1 MLVTG
6 TAALAVGT
14 VLVLWAW
21 PGETPYRTM
30 AGPGHGRGMSQHG
43 ALANAQEGWTAEAI
57 LGHYYP
63 GATLGTVPANTV
75 GIRLTAQD
83 DSTLDIYSAAG
94 LRVAGRMVQ
103 AGQAAHL
110 TPLPNGGAN
119 VVVTVGCEGE
129 VLWQAGTNDPWVYPL
144 DPGPNRPVA
153 EHLTLCGGTGYRG
166 ALGVTME
173 NGAARTV
180 NRVDVEDYLLGV
192 LPAEVQAN
200 WADKGAAEALRAQ
213 AIAARSY
220 VLAEHRYSYAQSC
233 DTTDCQVYPG
243 TVKEDP
249 RTAAAVAAS
258 AGTVLLRDGR
268 ILRSE
273 YSSAPDGGEPA
284 DIYTFEVGPALSDLA
299 PNAPRIPVDPRTR
312 AAVGESP
319 IDIEYRRIG
328 GASSAVGQ
336 PLGPEMALP
345 ENAGTYRMFTNG
357 VIISTPTLGA
367 QVVDFT
373 TLLQLVPDPAAP
385 APTGPGVPPARE
397 SGVGIPPV
405 DKPAP
410 AGSSTPPVHE
420 SAPTGVVAPPVV
432 EPTPA
437 GASMPPVGGPAS
449 AGAASVGESA
459 PVGAGVPPAIEPAPA
474 GSSTPPVHISASGVV
489 APPLVEPALAGM
501 SVPPAGEPA
510 PAGVTPVDESARR
523 ASSVPSADESAPVAG
538 VPPMVEPVPANA
550 SVPPVGQP
558 VHAGVTPVDESAPA
572 GSSVAPVQESA
583 PVGVVEPAPAPLN
596 VPTVREP
603 RPAVVAP
610 VDESAPTDVSAPP
623 GRAPVLPSGSA
634 PPARRSGV
642 PGVSSTLA
650 TEFVPS
656 WTNSPGATDA
666 AASGVNA
673 PLGSGR
679 AVSGTSAPSRYE
691 SVASNANTRRERE
704 SAPFGTGG
712 SRLSGSE
719 PSNASALWIGE
730 SVPPGAHIAPV
741 QEAVPPGVSAPSA
754 HGPAPSDVVVAPLHE
769 SAPSNASVPPAFE
782 SAPSSSG
789 VPPVSAQAGAASP
802 PAASASPG
810 RTLAPTTAAT
820 PTPRPTPGIPI
831 PAGTATGAD
840 LEHTPKRTPMRSGP
854 IAPESSET
862 VVAEL

>member
-1 MLVTG
+1 M
-6 TAALAVGT
+6 
-14 VLVLWAW
+14 LWAW
-21 PGETPYRTM
+21 PGESPYRTV

-43 ALANAQEGWTAEAI
+43 AFANAQEGWTAETI

-83 DSTLDIYSAAG
+83 DATLDTYAAAG
-94 LRVAGRMVQ
+94 LRVAGRVVQ

-144 DPGPNRPVA
+144 DPGPNRPAA

-166 ALGVTME
+166 ALGVALE

-200 WADKGAAEALRAQ
+200 WADQGAAEALRAQ

-233 DTTDCQVYPG
+233 DSTDCQVYPG

-268 ILRSE
+268 ILRTE
-273 YSSAPDGGEPA
+273 YSAAPDGGEPA
-284 DIYTFEVGPALSDLA
+284 DIYTFDVGPALSDLA
-299 PNAPRIPVDPRTR
+299 PNAPRTPVDPRTR

-319 IDIEYRRIG
+319 IDLEYRRIG
-328 GASSAVGQ
+328 GANSAVGQ

-373 TLLQLVPDPAAP
+373 TLLQLVPDPATP
-385 APTGPGVPPARE
+385 APGVPPARE
-397 SGVGIPPV
+397 SGVGTTPV
-405 DKPAP
+405 DKSAP

-420 SAPTGVVAPPVV
+420 SAPADV
-432 EPTPA
+432 
-437 GASMPPVGGPAS
+437 
-449 AGAASVGESA
+449 
-459 PVGAGVPPAIEPAPA
+459 GVPPAPGDLSVPPVGEPAPSGVA
-474 GSSTPPVHISASGVV
+474 PVDKSVPADVSTPPVH
-489 APPLVEPALAGM
+489 
-501 SVPPAGEPA
+501 
-510 PAGVTPVDESARR
+510 
-523 ASSVPSADESAPVAG
+523 
-538 VPPMVEPVPANA
+538 
-550 SVPPVGQP
+550 
-558 VHAGVTPVDESAPA
+558 
-572 GSSVAPVQESA
+572 ESA
-583 PVGVVEPAPAPLN
+583 PVGVGETASAGVNTHPM
-596 VPTVREP
+596 REP
-603 RPAVVAP
+603 GSTGVPP

-623 GRAPVLPSGSA
+623 GGAPVPPSGSA
-634 PPARRSGV
+634 PPAGKSGAS
-642 PGVSSTLA
+642 GISSTPA
-650 TEFVPS
+650 KEFAPS
-656 WTNSPGATDA
+656 WTNSPA
-666 AASGVNA
+666 AQEA
-673 PLGSGR
+673 
-679 AVSGTSAPSRYE
+679 AVSGASVPVGPGPSGTSVPSRYE
-691 SVASNANTRRERE
+691 SVVSNASMPQQRE
-704 SAPFGTGG
+704 SAPSGTGG

-719 PSNASALWIGE
+719 PSNASALWIRE
-730 SVPPGAHIAPV
+730 SAPPSAHIAPV
-741 QEAVPPGVSAPSA
+741 QDFVPPEVSAPSA
-754 HGPAPSDVVVAPLHE
+754 HEPAPSDVVVAPLYE
-769 SAPSNASVPPAFE
+769 SAPSNESVPPVFE
-782 SAPSSSG
+782 SAPSSSS
-789 VPPVSAQAGAASP
+789 VPPVSAPSAVNLP

-820 PTPRPTPGIPI
+820 PTPRPTPGIRI
-831 PAGTATGAD
+831 PD
-840 LEHTPKRTPMRSGP
+840 R
-854 IAPESSET
+854 
-862 VVAEL
+862 

>member
-1 MLVTG
+1 M
-6 TAALAVGT
+6 GT
-14 VLVLWAW
+14 VLMLWTW
-21 PGETPYRTM
+21 PGETPYRTV

-43 ALANAQEGWTAEAI
+43 AFANAQEGWTAETI

-83 DSTLDIYSAAG
+83 DSTLDTYAAAG
-94 LRVAGRMVQ
+94 LRVAGRVVQ

-119 VVVTVGCEGE
+119 VVVTVGCEGD

-144 DPGPNRPVA
+144 DPGPNRPAA

-166 ALGVTME
+166 ALGVALE

-200 WADKGAAEALRAQ
+200 WADQGAAEALRAQ

-233 DTTDCQVYPG
+233 DSTDCQVYPG

-284 DIYTFEVGPALSDLA
+284 DIYTFDVGPALSDLA

-319 IDIEYRRIG
+319 IDLEYRRIG
-328 GASSAVGQ
+328 GAKSAVGQ

-373 TLLQLVPDPAAP
+373 TLLQLVPDPATP
-385 APTGPGVPPARE
+385 APGVPSARE
-397 SGVGIPPV
+397 SGVGTPPV
-405 DKPAP
+405 DKSAP

-420 SAPTGVVAPPVV
+420 SAPTGV
-432 EPTPA
+432 
-437 GASMPPVGGPAS
+437 
-449 AGAASVGESA
+449 
-459 PVGAGVPPAIEPAPA
+459 GVPPAP
-474 GSSTPPVHISASGVV
+474 GDLSG
-489 APPLVEPALAGM
+489 
-501 SVPPAGEPA
+501 PPAGEPA
-510 PAGVTPVDESARR
+510 PAGVAPVDESA
-523 ASSVPSADESAPVAG
+523 PVG
-538 VPPMVEPVPANA
+538 L
-550 SVPPVGQP
+550 SVPPVHESAPTGVGDPAP
-558 VHAGVTPVDESAPA
+558 VGLNVPPVREPGSTGVPPVDESAPA
-572 GSSVAPVQESA
+572 GLSVPPVHESA
-583 PVGVVEPAPAPLN
+583 PVGVGESAPVGPN
-596 VPTVREP
+596 VPPVREP
-603 RPAVVAP
+603 GPAAVAP
-610 VDESAPTDVSAPP
+610 ADESAPTDVSTPP

-634 PPARRSGV
+634 PPAGKSGAS
-642 PGVSSTLA
+642 GISSTPGK
-650 TEFVPS
+650 EFAPS
-656 WTNSPGATDA
+656 WTNSPAAQDA
-666 AASGVNA
+666 AESGVSA
-673 PLGSGR
+673 PFGNGP
-679 AVSGTSAPSRYE
+679 APSGTSVSSRYE
-691 SVASNANTRRERE
+691 PVVSNANTPRQRE
-704 SAPFGTGG
+704 SAPSGTSG
-712 SRLSGSE
+712 SRLHESP
-719 PSNASALWIGE
+719 PSNVSALWRRE
-730 SVPPGAHIAPV
+730 SAPSDAHIAP
-741 QEAVPPGVSAPSA
+741 QQDSVPPGVSAPSA
-754 HGPAPSDVVVAPLHE
+754 HEPALSDVVVAPLYESAPSNQSALSVRESAPPGAHIAPVQDSVPPGVSAPSAHEPALSDVVVAPLYE
-769 SAPSNASVPPAFE
+769 SAPSNASVPPVFE

-789 VPPVSAQAGAASP
+789 VPPVSAPSAGTLP

-820 PTPRPTPGIPI
+820 PTPRPTPGIRI
-831 PAGTATGAD
+831 PTGNATSSRLATAST
-840 LEHTPKRTPMRSGP
+840 E
-854 IAPESSET
+854 I
-862 VVAEL
+862 VVAER

>member
-1 MLVTG
+1 M
-6 TAALAVGT
+6 
-14 VLVLWAW
+14 LWAW
-21 PGETPYRTM
+21 PGESPYRTV

-43 ALANAQEGWTAEAI
+43 AFANAQEGWTAEAI

-83 DSTLDIYSAAG
+83 DSTLDTYAAAG
-94 LRVAGRMVQ
+94 LRVAGRVVQ

-144 DPGPNRPVA
+144 DPGPNRPAA

-166 ALGVTME
+166 ALGVALE

-200 WADKGAAEALRAQ
+200 WADQGAAEALRAQ

-220 VLAEHRYSYAQSC
+220 VLAERRYSYAQSC
-233 DTTDCQVYPG
+233 DSTDCQVYPG

-312 AAVGESP
+312 AAVAESP
-319 IDIEYRRIG
+319 IDLEYRRIG
-328 GASSAVGQ
+328 GANSAVGQ

-373 TLLQLVPDPAAP
+373 TLLQLVPDPATP
-385 APTGPGVPPARE
+385 APGVPSARE
-397 SGVGIPPV
+397 SGVGTPPV
-405 DKPAP
+405 DKSAP

-420 SAPTGVVAPPVV
+420 SAP
-432 EPTPA
+432 A
-437 GASMPPVGGPAS
+437 GG
-449 AGAASVGESA
+449 
-459 PVGAGVPPAIEPAPA
+459 GVPPAP
-474 GSSTPPVHISASGVV
+474 GDLSGPPV
-489 APPLVEPALAGM
+489 
-501 SVPPAGEPA
+501 GEPA
-510 PAGVTPVDESARR
+510 PAGVA
-523 ASSVPSADESAPVAG
+523 
-538 VPPMVEPVPANA
+538 
-550 SVPPVGQP
+550 
-558 VHAGVTPVDESAPA
+558 PVDESAPA
-572 GSSVAPVQESA
+572 GLSVPPAHESA
-583 PVGVVEPAPAPLN
+583 PVGVGEPAPVGLN
-596 VPTVREP
+596 VPPVREP
-603 RPAVVAP
+603 GPTGAVP
-610 VDESAPTDVSAPP
+610 FDESAPTDVSAQP
-623 GRAPVLPSGSA
+623 GRVPVLPSGSA
-634 PPARRSGV
+634 PPAGKSGV
-642 PGVSSTLA
+642 ANINSTPA
-650 TEFVPS
+650 KEFAPS
-656 WTNSPGATDA
+656 WTNSPAAPDA
-666 AASGVNA
+666 APSGVSA
-673 PLGSGR
+673 PLGNGP
-679 AVSGTSAPSRYE
+679 APSGTSVLSRYE
-691 SVASNANTRRERE
+691 PVMSNANTPRQRE
-704 SAPFGTGG
+704 SAPSGTSGY
-712 SRLSGSE
+712 RLHESP
-719 PSNASALWIGE
+719 PSNASALWRRE
-730 SVPPGAHIAPV
+730 SPPSDAHIAPV
-741 QEAVPPGVSAPSA
+741 QDSVPAGVSAPSAHEPTLSNESVRRESAPSGTRIAPVQDSVPAGVSAPSA
-754 HGPAPSDVVVAPLHE
+754 HGPAPSDVVVAPLYE
-769 SAPSNASVPPAFE
+769 SAPSNESVPPVFE

-789 VPPVSAQAGAASP
+789 VPPVSAPSAGALP

-820 PTPRPTPGIPI
+820 PTPRPTPGMRIPTGN
-831 PAGTATGAD
+831 ATSDRLVTAST
-840 LEHTPKRTPMRSGP
+840 E
-854 IAPESSET
+854 I
-862 VVAEL
+862 VVAER

>member
-1 MLVTG
+1 
-6 TAALAVGT
+6 
-14 VLVLWAW
+14 
-21 PGETPYRTM
+21 
-30 AGPGHGRGMSQHG
+30 MSQHG
-43 ALANAQEGWTAEAI
+43 AFANAQEGWTAEAI

-83 DSTLDIYSAAG
+83 DSTLDTYAAAG
-94 LRVAGRMVQ
+94 LRVAGRVVQ

-144 DPGPNRPVA
+144 DPGPNRPAA

-166 ALGVTME
+166 ALGVALE

-200 WADKGAAEALRAQ
+200 WADQGAAEALRAQ

-220 VLAEHRYSYAQSC
+220 VLAERRYSYAQSC
-233 DTTDCQVYPG
+233 DSTDCQVYPG

-312 AAVGESP
+312 AAVAESP
-319 IDIEYRRIG
+319 IDLEYRRIG
-328 GASSAVGQ
+328 GANSAVGQ

-373 TLLQLVPDPAAP
+373 TLLQLVPDPATP
-385 APTGPGVPPARE
+385 APGVPSARE
-397 SGVGIPPV
+397 SGVGTPPV
-405 DKPAP
+405 DKSAP

-420 SAPTGVVAPPVV
+420 SAP
-432 EPTPA
+432 A
-437 GASMPPVGGPAS
+437 GG
-449 AGAASVGESA
+449 
-459 PVGAGVPPAIEPAPA
+459 GVPPAP
-474 GSSTPPVHISASGVV
+474 GDLSGPPV
-489 APPLVEPALAGM
+489 
-501 SVPPAGEPA
+501 GEPA
-510 PAGVTPVDESARR
+510 PAGVA
-523 ASSVPSADESAPVAG
+523 
-538 VPPMVEPVPANA
+538 
-550 SVPPVGQP
+550 
-558 VHAGVTPVDESAPA
+558 PVDESAPA
-572 GSSVAPVQESA
+572 GLSVPPAHESA
-583 PVGVVEPAPAPLN
+583 PVGVGEPAPVGLN
-596 VPTVREP
+596 VPPVREP
-603 RPAVVAP
+603 GPTGAVP
-610 VDESAPTDVSAPP
+610 FDESAPTDVSAQP
-623 GRAPVLPSGSA
+623 GRVPVLPSGSA
-634 PPARRSGV
+634 PPAGKSGV
-642 PGVSSTLA
+642 ANINSTPA
-650 TEFVPS
+650 KEFAPS
-656 WTNSPGATDA
+656 WTNSPAAPDA
-666 AASGVNA
+666 APSGVSA
-673 PLGSGR
+673 PLGNGP
-679 AVSGTSAPSRYE
+679 APSGTSVLSRYE
-691 SVASNANTRRERE
+691 PVMSNANTPRQRE
-704 SAPFGTGG
+704 SAPSGTSGY
-712 SRLSGSE
+712 RLHESP
-719 PSNASALWIGE
+719 PSNASALWRRE
-730 SVPPGAHIAPV
+730 SPPSDAHIAPV
-741 QEAVPPGVSAPSA
+741 QDSVPAGVSAPSAHEPTLSNESVRRESAPSGTRIAPVQDSVPAGVSAPSA
-754 HGPAPSDVVVAPLHE
+754 HGPAPSDVVVAPLYE
-769 SAPSNASVPPAFE
+769 SAPSNESVPPVFE

-789 VPPVSAQAGAASP
+789 VPPVSAPSAGALP

-820 PTPRPTPGIPI
+820 PTPRPTPGMRIPTGN
-831 PAGTATGAD
+831 ATSDRLVTAST
-840 LEHTPKRTPMRSGP
+840 E
-854 IAPESSET
+854 I
-862 VVAEL
+862 VVAER

>member
-14 VLVLWAW
+14 VLMLWAW
-21 PGETPYRTM
+21 PGETPYRTV

-43 ALANAQEGWTAEAI
+43 AFANAQEGWTAEAI

-83 DSTLDIYSAAG
+83 DSTLDTYAAAG
-94 LRVAGRMVQ
+94 LRVAGRVVQ

-144 DPGPNRPVA
+144 DPGPNRPAA

-166 ALGVTME
+166 ALGVALE

-200 WADKGAAEALRAQ
+200 WADQGAAEALRAQ

-233 DTTDCQVYPG
+233 DSTDCQVYPG

-284 DIYTFEVGPALSDLA
+284 DIYTFEVGPALSDLV
-299 PNAPRIPVDPRTR
+299 PDAPRIPVDPRTR
-312 AAVGESP
+312 AAVAESP

-328 GASSAVGQ
+328 GANNAVGQ

-373 TLLQLVPDPAAP
+373 TLLQLVPDPATP
-385 APTGPGVPPARE
+385 APGVPSARE
-397 SGVGIPPV
+397 SGVGTPPV
-405 DKPAP
+405 DKSAP

-420 SAPTGVVAPPVV
+420 SAPADT
-432 EPTPA
+432 
-437 GASMPPVGGPAS
+437 
-449 AGAASVGESA
+449 
-459 PVGAGVPPAIEPAPA
+459 GVPPAP
-474 GSSTPPVHISASGVV
+474 GDLSGPPVG
-489 APPLVEPALAGM
+489 
-501 SVPPAGEPA
+501 
-510 PAGVTPVDESARR
+510 
-523 ASSVPSADESAPVAG
+523 
-538 VPPMVEPVPANA
+538 EPVPA
-550 SVPPVGQP
+550 G
-558 VHAGVTPVDESAPA
+558 
-572 GSSVAPVQESA
+572 
-583 PVGVVEPAPAPLN
+583 
-596 VPTVREP
+596 
-603 RPAVVAP
+603 VAP
-610 VDESAPTDVSAPP
+610 VDESAPVGSSVPPVHESAPVGVGESAPVDLNAPPVREPGSTGVPPVDESVPTDVSAPS
-623 GRAPVLPSGSA
+623 GRAPVVPNGSA
-634 PPARRSGV
+634 PPAGKSGV
-642 PGVSSTLA
+642 SGISSTA
-650 TEFVPS
+650 AKEFAPS
-656 WTNSPGATDA
+656 WTNSPAALSGA
-666 AASGVNA
+666 SA
-673 PLGSGR
+673 PLGNGP
-679 AVSGTSAPSRYE
+679 VLSGTSVPSRYE
-691 SVASNANTRRERE
+691 SVASNANTPRQRE
-704 SAPFGTGG
+704 SAPSGTGG
-712 SRLSGSE
+712 SRRYESE
-719 PSNASALWIGE
+719 PSNASALWMRE
-730 SVPPGAHIAPV
+730 SAPSGAHIAPV
-741 QEAVPPGVSAPSA
+741 QDSEPSGVSAPSA
-754 HGPAPSDVVVAPLHE
+754 YEPAPSDVVVAPLYE

-782 SAPSSSG
+782 SAPSSSS
-789 VPPVSAQAGAASP
+789 VPPVSAPSAGTLP

-820 PTPRPTPGIPI
+820 PTPRPTPGIRI
-831 PAGTATGAD
+831 PTGSA
-840 LEHTPKRTPMRSGP
+840 LSGRL
-854 IAPESSET
+854 AAASTEA
-862 VVAEL
+862 VVTER